1 MSVNAALELFF
12 NECAVRRCSNKKLIV
27 FLKFQYFQNFKF
39 FNLIYCIQLL
49 LQEKNYSWKIH
60 ASLLLLKFYCMAL
73 LFMTYFV

>member
-12 NECAVRRCSNKKLIV
+12 NEYAVRRCSNKKLIV

-49 LQEKNYSWKIH
+49 LKEKNYS
-60 ASLLLLKFYCMAL
+60 
-73 LFMTYFV
+73 

>member
-12 NECAVRRCSNKKLIV
+12 NESAVRRCSNKRLIV

-49 LQEKNYSWKIH
+49 LKEKNFSWKIH